1 MVKSLLIAGFGGFIG
16 TVLRFLVSR
25 YFQVHSSSLFPW
37 GTFVVN
43 MIGCFL
49 IGIIFGLSERTNLI
63 SPEWR
68 IFLTIGFCGGFTT
81 FSTFSNDTFI
91 LIQDKEWFQMILYT
105 SLSFFLG
112 LVAVYLGRFLTK
124 LI

>member
-16 TVLRFLVSR
+16 TILRFLVSR

-81 FSTFSNDTFI
+81 FSTFSNDTFL

-105 SLSFFLG
+105 SLSFFMG